1 MVMTMKELIERME
14 DQKFSTREYLLMGV
28 SLFLSGVVLGI
39 LLSPKGERVVGS
51 NNGSHNLG
59 YLAKEDGNTKNK
71 KC

>member
-1 MVMTMKELIERME
+1 MTMKELIERME

-39 LLSPKGERVVGS
+39 LLSPKGKRVVGS

-59 YLAKEDGNTKNK
+59 YLAKEDGDTKNK

>member
-39 LLSPKGERVVGS
+39 LLSPKGKRVVGS
-51 NNGSHNLG
+51 NNGSNNTG
-59 YLAKEDGNTKNK
+59 YLSNK
-71 KC
+71 DSDKRSEE

>member
-1 MVMTMKELIERME
+1 MTMKELIERME
-14 DQKFSTREYLLMGV
+14 EQKFSTREYLLMGV